1 MKKTMYEVN
10 WHWKNV
16 GPYELFDKC
25 TVSKITVTREGI
37 LPDCTGVSIDAI
49 DKDGNKFLGS
59 PGDYFETEEK
69 AKEHIVK
76 CVDDSIENIVLKIKE
91 LEEEKLAFMNF
102 RKTLK

>member
-10 WHWKNV
+10 WHWKDV
-16 GPYELFDKC
+16 GPNRIFKKC

-37 LPDCTGVSIDAI
+37 LPGCTGVSIDAV
-49 DKDGNKFLGS
+49 DGNGRKFSGS
-59 PGDYFETEEK
+59 PENYFETEEK